1 MLPKVTQKK
10 PVKRTKTPE
19 QALSALMRM
28 AARAERSSGD
38 ARRLMRNWGVEPS
51 EQAKVLEKLIEMRFI
66 DDVRYAEAFVRDKL
80 RFSGWGAFKIKAAL
94 RAKGIDSETI
104 EAALAQADGGQM
116 NERLLTM
123 LRRKCRSVKYSTA
136 YELRTKLIRYGS
148 SLGYDFETVADAVA
162 QILKN
167 QDADETTFDTDF

>member
-1 MLPKVTQKK
+1 MLPKVK
-10 PVKRTKTPE
+10 PAKRTKTPE
-19 QALSALMRM
+19 QALSSLMRM

-38 ARRLMRNWGVEPS
+38 ALRLMRGWGVEPA
-51 EQAKVLEKLIEMRFI
+51 EQQKVLQKLIEMRFI

-80 RFSGWGAFKIKAAL
+80 RFSGWGAYKIRAAL
-94 RAKGIDSETI
+94 RAKGIDNATVD
-104 EAALAQADGGQM
+104 AALAQADGNSM
-116 NERLLTM
+116 NERLVTM
-123 LRRKCRSVKYSTA
+123 LRKKCKSVKYSTT
-136 YELRTKLIRYGS
+136 YELKTKLIRYGS